1 MKRLAVLALAALLIL
16 PVYAHGGRTDANGGH
31 YDSSTGEYHYHHGYP
46 AHQHV
51 NGTCPYNFDDKTD
64 RNNDS
69 SGGTAQNQ
77 DSKSN
82 SDDGRTVI
90 PSEIIWGCIVVIGY
104 LICNLLSY
112 LDKKNIE
119 KSIEKRNQDI
129 EKRNQDIE
137 KRKWEIEKEQLISKY
152 GHMTK
157 NQIASMCG
165 MPDALEIGP
174 DGLPKEI
181 GAMDW
186 GKSMTFFVSRTGYS
200 YHRIETCTQNATIPE
215 HAANIQSK
223 VPCQKCH
230 PNAPTLEWFWTYQ
243 DIMSQLEKYGVT
255 VETDSFTDE
264 TQ

>member
-1 MKRLAVLALAALLIL
+1 MKRFAVLALAALLIL

-51 NGTCPYNFDDKTD
+51 NETCPYNFDDKTD

-69 SGGTAQNQ
+69 SGGKSQNQ
-77 DSKSN
+77 DSKPYSLIEN
-82 SDDGRTVI
+82 I
-90 PSEIIWGCIVVIGY
+90 EISPGAILFCIAVIGY
-104 LICNLLSY
+104 LTYRFLSY
-112 LDKKNIE
+112 CIA
-119 KSIEKRNQDI
+119 KRA
-129 EKRNQDIE
+129 E
-137 KRKWEIEKEQLISKY
+137 KRKWNMERNQLISKY

-165 MPDALEIGP
+165 MPEALEIGP

-200 YHRIETCTQNATIPE
+200 YHRIETCTKNAAIPE
-215 HAANIQSK
+215 HAANIRSK

-243 DIMSQLEKYGVT
+243 NIMSQLEKYGVT